1 MTQTISGCES
11 TRLSV
16 SVTVNVTPQP
26 TAATQTF
33 CNSATVSQLV
43 ATGTGVQW
51 YNVPTGGT
59 AMAATDALA
68 TGTYY
73 VTQTISGC
81 ESTRLSVS
89 VTVNVTPQPGGATTQ
104 TITVNTPAEATIED
118 LVATGTGIIWYPT
131 LADAQ
136 AGTNAIPAGTQLVNG
151 STYYA
156 TQTVSGCASTTAL
169 AVTVTVTLG
178 TSSFDKNQFKYYPNP
193 VIDNITFSYAEPINT
208 IEVFNMLG
216 QRVIYKTINMTTIEI
231 DMTQLAAGTYTAHLK
246 SGDAKEIVK
255 VVKR

>member
-1 MTQTISGCES
+1 
-11 TRLSV
+11 
-16 SVTVNVTPQP
+16 
-26 TAATQTF
+26 
-33 CNSATVSQLV
+33 
-43 ATGTGVQW
+43 W

-59 AMAATDALA
+59 AMASTDALA

-104 TITVNTPAEATIED
+104 AITVNTPAEATIED

-216 QRVIYKTINMTTIEI
+216 QRVIYKTVNMTTIEI